1 MKQDKKRA
9 KPTKGKNDPA
19 QILKTKANQL
29 DWQNFNFL
37 ENLLVFCALKERS
50 APKESGV
57 HFRITL
63 DSPAESIC
71 ILFKIDRDQKIGFLV
86 TDPKKKRP
94 DYMSFYVNQD
104 SCICTIIEM
113 KGTNKNS
120 LDDGVE
126 QIITFKEL
134 IKEQVANNLP
144 PKLKIKFQG
153 ILLTPYNAQIP
164 SQKIIKLA
172 ESGFVILPLQYHQK
186 AELYN
191 YISKLNKITEKYV
204 HKTNAEAPPL
214 LIEEILTTRALP
226 KRITNY
232 QNPLPE
238 CSDNETK
245 AGIYIDYLLPN
256 ETDIITLLS
265 NRSQMKI
272 IPPQNEDREKIMQEL
287 ESLNL
292 MKRFLKVETREN
304 LIE

>member
-1 MKQDKKRA
+1 MKQDKKKVA
-9 KPTKGKNDPA
+9 KRTKGKNDPA
-19 QILKTKANQL
+19 QILETKANQL
-29 DWQNFNFL
+29 DWEKFNFL

-50 APKESGV
+50 APKESRV

-63 DSPAESIC
+63 DSSAKSIC
-71 ILFKIDRDQKIGFLV
+71 ILFKIDRDQKTGFLV
-86 TDPKKKRP
+86 TDTKKKRP
-94 DYMSFYVNQD
+94 DYMSLYINQD

-126 QIITFKEL
+126 QITTFKEI
-134 IKEQVANNLP
+134 IKEQVANHLP
-144 PKLKIKFQG
+144 TKLKINFQG
-153 ILLTPYNAQIP
+153 ILLTPYNAEIP
-164 SQKIIKLA
+164 SPKIAKLA
-172 ESGFVILPLQYHQK
+172 ASGFVILPLQYHQK

-226 KRITNY
+226 KRITNH
-232 QNPLPE
+232 PSL
-238 CSDNETK
+238 DNETK

-272 IPPQNEDREKIMQEL
+272 IPPQNEDGKIMTEL
-287 ESLNL
+287 KSLNL
-292 MKRFLKVETREN
+292 MKRFFES
-304 LIE
+304 

>member
-9 KPTKGKNDPA
+9 KRTKGKNDPA

-63 DSPAESIC
+63 DSTAESIC
-71 ILFKIDRDQKIGFLV
+71 ILFEIDRRTDFLV
-86 TDPKKKRP
+86 RDPKKKRP
-94 DYMSFYVNQD
+94 DYMSLYINQD

-126 QIITFKEL
+126 QITTFKEL
-134 IKEQVANNLP
+134 IKEEVTNNLP
-144 PKLKIKFQG
+144 SKLKINFQG
-153 ILLTPYNAQIP
+153 ILLTPYNAEIP
-164 SQKIIKLA
+164 SLKIAKLA
-172 ESGFVILPLQYHQK
+172 ASGFVILPLQYNQK

-214 LIEEILTTRALP
+214 LIEKILTTRALP
-226 KRITNY
+226 KRITNHP
-232 QNPLPE
+232 NPLPG

-265 NRSQMKI
+265 NRDQIKI
-272 IPPQNEDREKIMQEL
+272 ILPQNKDREKIMNEL

-292 MKRFLKVETREN
+292 IKRFLKVEIQEN
-304 LIE
+304 LIEE

>member
-9 KPTKGKNDPA
+9 KRTKRKNDPA
-19 QILKTKANQL
+19 QILENKANKL
-29 DWQNFNFL
+29 DWKKFNFL

-63 DSPAESIC
+63 DSSAKSIC
-71 ILFKIDRDQKIGFLV
+71 ILFEIDRRTDFLV
-86 TDPKKKRP
+86 RDPKKKRP
-94 DYMSFYVNQD
+94 DYMSLYINQD

-126 QIITFKEL
+126 QITTFKEL
-134 IKEQVANNLP
+134 IKEEVENNLP
-144 PKLKIKFQG
+144 SKLKINFQG
-153 ILLTPYNAQIP
+153 ILLTPYNAEIP
-164 SQKIIKLA
+164 SPKIAKLA
-172 ESGFVILPLQYHQK
+172 ASGFVVLPLQYNQK

-204 HKTNAEAPPL
+204 HKTNAEAQPL

-226 KRITNY
+226 KRITNH
-232 QNPLPE
+232 PS
-238 CSDNETK
+238 SDNETK

-272 IPPQNEDREKIMQEL
+272 IRSENEEGEKIRTEL

-292 MKRFLKVETREN
+292 MKRFLKVETQEN

>member
-1 MKQDKKRA
+1 
-9 KPTKGKNDPA
+9 
-19 QILKTKANQL
+19 
-29 DWQNFNFL
+29 
-37 ENLLVFCALKERS
+37 VFCALKERS

-71 ILFKIDRDQKIGFLV
+71 ILFEIDRRTDFLV
-86 TDPKKKRP
+86 RDPQKKRP
-94 DYMSFYVNQD
+94 DYMSLYINQD

-126 QIITFKEL
+126 QITTFKEL
-134 IKEQVANNLP
+134 IKEEVENNLP
-144 PKLKIKFQG
+144 SKLKINFQG
-153 ILLTPYNAQIP
+153 ILLTPYNAEIP
-164 SQKIIKLA
+164 SPKIAKLA
-172 ESGFVILPLQYHQK
+172 ASGFVILPLQYNQK

-214 LIEEILTTRALP
+214 LIEKILTTRALP
-226 KRITNY
+226 KRITNH
-232 QNPLPE
+232 PS
-238 CSDNETK
+238 SDNEIKT
-245 AGIYIDYLLPN
+245 GIYIDYLLPN
-256 ETDIITLLS
+256 ETNMITLLS

-272 IPPQNEDREKIMQEL
+272 ILPQNEDREKIMNEL

-292 MKRFLKVETREN
+292 MERFLKVEKQEN